1 MTKYHIFII
10 NLDRSKDRWEYYK
23 GIKEVKRHRAID
35 GKKDKISKKYLD
47 KMISLPSIKPQNHKT
62 KVACF
67 LSHYTLLKHIVDNK
81 INNAIICEDDTFIDI
96 KKINKLKL
104 PQDNI
109 VYLGGWLQ
117 SLLVKNNSKF
127 NHKKWTR
134 TFKKGLNKI
143 NKDKYRIIGAYGY
156 YIPTWK
162 LAKELYDNIT
172 EQKRWRH
179 FDILLFRFEKTKS
192 FIYPALIYA
201 NENALDSILG
211 HTDIKYK
218 QREYFKYY

>member
-1 MTKYHIFII
+1 
-10 NLDRSKDRWEYYK
+10 
-23 GIKEVKRHRAID
+23 
-35 GKKDKISKKYLD
+35 
-47 KMISLPSIKPQNHKT
+47 
-62 KVACF
+62 
-67 LSHYTLLKHIVDNK
+67 
-81 INNAIICEDDTFIDI
+81 
-96 KKINKLKL
+96 L

-179 FDILLFRFEKTKS
+179 FDILLFRFEQTKS

-211 HTDIKYK
+211 HNDIKYK